1 MPTISVIIPAYNA
14 APYIGE
20 TLDSVFGQT
29 STDYEVIVINDGS
42 PDTAELERV
51 LETYLHRITYLKQE
65 NLGAS
70 AARNAGLRKA
80 RGEFVAF
87 LDADDVW
94 LPSYL
99 RDQLAFIEQQGCD
112 MVCADAMHFGG
123 SPFDGRTY
131 MDVLMADAPSNGEV
145 TFKGLISGKQSLI
158 TSGVVARREAIF
170 KVGLF
175 DEALRNSQDFDLWL
189 RLARNGS
196 RLAYQRKLLLHYRYH
211 AKSLSGDAV
220 NRVMRELRVYEKVLD
235 SYDLLPDERFTFVK
249 GDLRDAEALAETL
262 GRHRPDAVAHL
273 AAMAAVRYSVQHPL
287 IYGHVN
293 VQALHGLSFQAGTLL
308 RLRAG
313 FEGVAGA
320 HDVPP
325 QQFSVRKPT
334 SAFIV
339 SNRAA

>member
-1 MPTISVIIPAYNA
+1 M
-14 APYIGE
+14 
-20 TLDSVFGQT
+20 
-29 STDYEVIVINDGS
+29 IVINDGS

-158 TSGVVARREAIF
+158 TSGLVARREAIF

-196 RLAYQRKLLLHYRYH
+196 RLAYQRKLLASGGRGCDRPH
-211 AKSLSGDAV
+211 AKRTESG
-220 NRVMRELRVYEKVLD
+220 RG
-235 SYDLLPDERFTFVK
+235 K
-249 GDLRDAEALAETL
+249 G
-262 GRHRPDAVAHL
+262 
-273 AAMAAVRYSVQHPL
+273 AA
-287 IYGHVN
+287 
-293 VQALHGLSFQAGTLL
+293 
-308 RLRAG
+308 
-313 FEGVAGA
+313 
-320 HDVPP
+320 
-325 QQFSVRKPT
+325 
-334 SAFIV
+334 
-339 SNRAA
+339 

>member
-20 TLDSVFGQT
+20 TLESVFGQT

-158 TSGVVARREAIF
+158 TSGLVARREAIF

-235 SYDLLPDERFTFVK
+235 SYELRPDERAEVEGAIVRMQRELNLVEGKAQLEDGNF
-249 GDLRDAEALAETL
+249 AEARESFRKADLL
-262 GRHRPDAVAHL
+262 RPSAKL
-273 AAMAAVRYSVQHPL
+273 KFVRL
-287 IYGHVN
+287 
-293 VQALHGLSFQAGTLL
+293 LL
-308 RLRAG
+308 RLSPDLLRSLQVRRALG
-313 FEGVAGA
+313 RPSGLR
-320 HDVPP
+320 
-325 QQFSVRKPT
+325 SK
-334 SAFIV
+334 
-339 SNRAA
+339 

>member
-20 TLDSVFGQT
+20 TLESVFGQT

-158 TSGVVARREAIF
+158 TSGLVARREAIF

-235 SYDLLPDERFTFVK
+235 SYELRPDERAEVEGAIVRMQRELNLVEGKAQLEDGNF
-249 GDLRDAEALAETL
+249 AEALVSLRKADL
-262 GRHRPDAVAHL
+262 LRPSAKL
-273 AAMAAVRYSVQHPL
+273 KFVRL
-287 IYGHVN
+287 
-293 VQALHGLSFQAGTLL
+293 LL
-308 RLRAG
+308 RLSPDLLRSLQVRRALG
-313 FEGVAGA
+313 RPSGLR
-320 HDVPP
+320 
-325 QQFSVRKPT
+325 SK
-334 SAFIV
+334 
-339 SNRAA
+339 

>member
-20 TLDSVFGQT
+20 TLGSVFGQT
-29 STDYEVIVINDGS
+29 STDYEVIVVNDGS

-70 AARNAGLRKA
+70 AARNAGLREA

-145 TFKGLISGKQSLI
+145 IFKGLISGKQSLI

-220 NRVMRELRVYEKVLD
+220 NRVMRELRVYEKVLY
-235 SYDLLPDERFTFVK
+235 SYDLRPDERV
-249 GDLRDAEALAETL
+249 E
-262 GRHRPDAVAHL
+262 
-273 AAMAAVRYSVQHPL
+273 
-287 IYGHVN
+287 
-293 VQALHGLSFQAGTLL
+293 
-308 RLRAG
+308 
-313 FEGVAGA
+313 VAGA
-320 HDVPP
+320 IKTMQRELNLVEGKVYLESGK
-325 QQFSVRKPT
+325 FAEARESFRKADALQST
-334 SAFIV
+334 LKLKAARLLLRV
-339 SNRAA
+339 SPELLRSLYLRRAIGSSREFTNHAV